1 MGQVSKKL
9 RNRFGKL
16 ASRVKQQM
24 AKEVAPLRPPK
35 GVKDVP
41 TLVKEGHDPIHS
53 VYVHVQN
60 ITSVFAENVSVL
72 PELRQY
78 YKIVEKAEDEYLP
91 AGPPMSPLTRSYFTT
106 WAFFDVRFGPDKETM
121 GTCLI
126 DLADL
131 LDMDPR
137 IVEATR
143 EFQQSRMG
151 IYEHLGSAGGRC
163 RLRELI
169 TDREFV
175 CYCTSGYVGRPG
187 ELWYVR
193 VCPPLWGLAD
203 YWVTVTTPYVFVRDV
218 ESRLG
223 GLSQPSDVAGQD
235 QGRREEARA
244 ADEIRPQHQ
253 SLERVHLPGIRQPP
267 ARCDLSDG
275 HPGREGQSAARIER
289 RRRWEKPNR
298 RTGSWA
304 AG

>member
-9 RNRFGKL
+9 RSRFGKL
-16 ASRVKQQM
+16 ASRVKQQL

-72 PELRQY
+72 PELSAY
-78 YKIVEKAEDEYLP
+78 YKIVEKAEDEYMP

-143 EFQQSRMG
+143 ELQQSRMG

-169 TDREFV
+169 TDREFI

-203 YWVTVTTPYVFVRDV
+203 YWVTLTTPYVFVEMSKADWVAYLNRAMLQVKIKDD
-218 ESRLG
+218 EKKLERLMKY
-223 GLSQPSDVAGQD
+223 GLSTNHWNEYIFLAYVNHQHDAIFLTGIPDVKG
-235 QGRREEARA
+235 
-244 ADEIRPQHQ
+244 
-253 SLERVHLPGIRQPP
+253 SLPH
-267 ARCDLSDG
+267 A
-275 HPGREGQSAARIER
+275 
-289 RRRWEKPNR
+289 
-298 RTGSWA
+298 
-304 AG
+304 

>member
-1 MGQVSKKL
+1 MGQVSTKL
-9 RNRFGKL
+9 RNRFHKL

-24 AKEVAPLRPPK
+24 AEEVAPLRPPS

-41 TLVKEGHDPIHS
+41 TLVQEGHDPIHS

-60 ITSVFAENVSVL
+60 ITSVFAENVSPL
-72 PELRQY
+72 PECRQY
-78 YKIVEKAEDEYLP
+78 YKIVEKAEDEYMP
-91 AGPPMSPLTRSYFTT
+91 AGPPMSPLTGSYFTT

-143 EFQQSRMG
+143 EFQRSRMG

-169 TDREFV
+169 TDREFT

-193 VCPPLWGLAD
+193 VCPPLWGRAD
-203 YWVTVTTPYVFVRDV
+203 YWVTVTTPYVFVRMAKADWV
-218 ESRLG
+218 AYLNRAMLQVKIKDDEKKLERLMKY
-223 GLSQPSDVAGQD
+223 GLSTNHWNEYIFLAYVNH
-235 QGRREEARA
+235 
-244 ADEIRPQHQ
+244 QHDAIF
-253 SLERVHLPGIRQPP
+253 L
-267 ARCDLSDG
+267 
-275 HPGREGQSAARIER
+275 
-289 RRRWEKPNR
+289 
-298 RTGSWA
+298 TGSPDVKGSLPHA
-304 AG
+304 

>member
-9 RNRFGKL
+9 RARSSKM
-16 ASRVKQQM
+16 AKKVKQRI
-24 AKEVAPLRPPK
+24 AKEVGTTRFPK
-35 GVKDVP
+35 GVKDIP
-41 TLVKEGHDPIHS
+41 SLVKAGHDPIHS
-53 VYVHVQN
+53 VYVYVQN

-72 PELRQY
+72 PEFSDY
-78 YKIVEKAEDEYLP
+78 YKIVEKAEDEYMP

-169 TDREFV
+169 TDREFI

-203 YWVTVTTPYVFVRDV
+203 YWVTVTTPYILLGMSKADWVAYLNRAMLQVKAKED
-218 ESRLG
+218 EKKLQRLMKY
-223 GLSQPSDVAGQD
+223 GLSTNHWNEYIFLAYVNHQHDAIFLTGIPDVKG
-235 QGRREEARA
+235 
-244 ADEIRPQHQ
+244 
-253 SLERVHLPGIRQPP
+253 SLPH
-267 ARCDLSDG
+267 A
-275 HPGREGQSAARIER
+275 
-289 RRRWEKPNR
+289 
-298 RTGSWA
+298 
-304 AG
+304 

>member
-9 RNRFGKL
+9 RSRFGKL
-16 ASRVKQQM
+16 ASRVKQQL

-72 PELRQY
+72 PELSAY
-78 YKIVEKAEDEYLP
+78 YKIVEKAEDEYMP

-143 EFQQSRMG
+143 ELQQSRMG

-169 TDREFV
+169 TDREFI

-203 YWVTVTTPYVFVRDV
+203 YWVTLTTPYVFVEMSKADWVAYLNRAMLQVKAKDD
-218 ESRLG
+218 EKKLQRLMKY
-223 GLSQPSDVAGQD
+223 GLSTNHWNEYIFLAYVNHQHDAIFLTGIPDVKG
-235 QGRREEARA
+235 
-244 ADEIRPQHQ
+244 
-253 SLERVHLPGIRQPP
+253 SLPH
-267 ARCDLSDG
+267 A
-275 HPGREGQSAARIER
+275 
-289 RRRWEKPNR
+289 
-298 RTGSWA
+298 
-304 AG
+304 

>member
-1 MGQVSKKL
+1 MGQVSTKL

-16 ASRVKQQM
+16 GSRVKQQM
-24 AKEVAPLRPPK
+24 AKEVAPFRPPM

-41 TLVKEGHDPIHS
+41 TLIQKGHDPIFS

-60 ITSVFAENVSVL
+60 ITSVFAENVSPL
-72 PELRQY
+72 PECRQY
-78 YKIVEKAEDEYLP
+78 YKIVAKAEDGYMP
-91 AGPPMSPLTRSYFTT
+91 AGPPMSPLTGSYFTT

-131 LDMDPR
+131 LDMDPH
-137 IVEATR
+137 IVEATQ
-143 EFQQSRMG
+143 EFQRSRMG

-169 TDREFV
+169 TDREFA

-203 YWVTVTTPYVFVRDV
+203 YWVTVTTPYVFVEMAKADWVAYLNRAMLQVKIKDD
-218 ESRLG
+218 EKKLERLMKY
-223 GLSQPSDVAGQD
+223 GLSTNHWNEYIFLAYVNH
-235 QGRREEARA
+235 
-244 ADEIRPQHQ
+244 QHDA
-253 SLERVHLPGIRQPP
+253 LFV
-267 ARCDLSDG
+267 
-275 HPGREGQSAARIER
+275 
-289 RRRWEKPNR
+289 
-298 RTGSWA
+298 TGSPDVKGSLPHA
-304 AG
+304 